1 MLTFKRQ
8 GAILILG
15 DDIMTTQA
23 KRATIYLDPDLHKAL
38 RLKAVETSRSVSELV
53 NNAVREAMTEDV
65 EDIAA
70 FEERALEPLI
80 SYDEM
85 VKRLKKDGR
94 I

>member
-1 MLTFKRQ
+1 M
-8 GAILILG
+8 A
-15 DDIMTTQA
+15 TQA
-23 KRATIYLDPDLHKAL
+23 KRATIYLDPELHKAL

-53 NNAVREAMTEDV
+53 NDAIREALAEDA

-70 FEERALEPLI
+70 FEERAGERLI

-85 VKRLKKDGR
+85 VKRLRKDGR